1 MTEKRP
7 RRKSAGAK
15 PERSAAGAVDATPA
29 DPTPVDATQLTPG
42 DGIDLSARVV
52 CLPVRHHSPAC
63 ARRVASV
70 IRSLR
75 PGAVLIEG
83 PRDATSLVPFLLSK
97 KTRMP
102 VAIYTTYVR
111 RRAEGLPERH
121 AAYYPFCDYSPELAA
136 LRAGAEV
143 GARTRFVDLTFPEM
157 VVAGRRAPTAKAE
170 SLLEERG
177 LLHARFLRAACER
190 AGARDPDDLWD
201 QLYEASGSGR
211 SDAAFFRDVLAYG
224 EAARRDFTEAMLAA
238 DGTLARESAMA
249 AAIAEEADGR
259 VVVVAGAF
267 HAPALLTATPALPKP
282 MKIAGGD
289 AFVVLMRYGFP
300 QLDRLNGYA
309 SGMPSPAFYQHV
321 WEGRSCEEL
330 LTELGRAT
338 RSLSTSTADVIAAA
352 VQTRRLAE
360 LRGHD
365 EPSRE
370 DLLDGVRSAL
380 VKGALD
386 AEGAAVLAAARKLLA
401 GDRIGRVPEE
411 AGVPPIVVDFGLEGE
426 RLGIETE
433 RLSPRELSLDLY
445 RRVEHREISRF
456 LFRLS
461 FLDVPFGE
469 RVRGPDFVAG
479 EDLERVEEGW
489 VVKWRPDTESRLIEC
504 SVYGATVEE
513 AAAARLLESL
523 ADAQKA
529 GQGRRSD
536 VAASLLVEACRMGLH
551 REAPDVLSRTAEL
564 IQEDG
569 AFPSVVKTLEALLL
583 LLVSQEVLEAHRL
596 AGLPD
601 TALRAFE
608 RACYLLPDLA
618 RVAAEGEDAALDALL
633 ALQQAELTLSDVRRA
648 SASAGDL
655 PPTASRGQVVDVP
668 SSGTRELLLMRLH
681 ELESSPTGNPLL
693 VGAAAGSLF
702 AEGRLAAAELASRLA
717 AHLSSPLG
725 DAAGTGFLRGVLRAS
740 RSVLW
745 QVPEVLEA
753 VHQLLGSW
761 DEAGFLR
768 ALPRLRL
775 AFSGLSPR
783 ETDRL
788 GHLVAAKTGVEEL
801 RPFDL
806 PDVAEAD
813 LLAGLEVDRRLREVL
828 VRDGLLEVTPG

>member
-15 PERSAAGAVDATPA
+15 PEGSAPGAVDS
-29 DPTPVDATQLTPG
+29 PTVAPG

-224 EAARRDFTEAMLAA
+224 EAARRDFTVAMLAA

-249 AAIAEEADGR
+249 SAIAEETDGR

-282 MKIAGGD
+282 MKIDGGD

-479 EDLERVEEGW
+479 EDLDRVEEGW

-551 REAPDVLSRTAEL
+551 REAPGVLTKTAEL

-633 ALQQAELTLSDVRRA
+633 ALQQAELTLSEVRRA
-648 SASAGDL
+648 AAAAG
-655 PPTASRGQVVDVP
+655 A
-668 SSGTRELLLMRLH
+668 SSGTRELLLMRLQ
-681 ELESSPTGNPLL
+681 ELESSASGNPLL
-693 VGAAAGSLF
+693 LGTAAGSLF
-702 AEGRLAAAELASRLA
+702 AEGRLPAPELASRLA

-745 QVPEVLEA
+745 QVPEVLET
-753 VHQLLGSW
+753 VHQLIGAW

-788 GHLVAAKTGVEEL
+788 GQLVAAKTGFEEL

-806 PDVAEAD
+806 PDIAEGD
-813 LLAGLEVDRRLREVL
+813 LLAGLEVDRRLREAL
-828 VRDGLLEVTPG
+828 VRDGLLEVPPG